1 MLLPRV
7 LSAIVMAVLF
17 VCAVF
22 VLNATHFIFAMAGV
36 VVLAG
41 WEWARLSGV
50 HNQLGRILF
59 AVFIGVVCFSALNFN
74 MHEMSLYLSPAL
86 WTAALY
92 WVIRY
97 PAPLLWRYV
106 LSRLLFGVLV
116 LVTTW
121 SALVVLR
128 ESDNFLVWVLLL
140 MGLIW
145 GADSGA
151 YFAGRA
157 FGKRKLARFVSPGKS
172 WEGVVGGL
180 LLTQSGI
187 IVFVLLSEFSFTQWC
202 ILSFIALLTSSVSVL
217 GDLTESLFKRH
228 EDLKDSSHLIPGH
241 GGVMDRVDS
250 LTAAAPIYVL
260 LLSLTGWL

>member
-17 VCAVF
+17 ICAVF
-22 VLNATHFIFAMAGV
+22 ILDEAYFIVSMAGV
-36 VVLAG
+36 VLLAG

-50 HNQLGRILF
+50 KGQFGRVLFAALICTLCF
-59 AVFIGVVCFSALNFN
+59 AVFHFNVEKEAL
-74 MHEMSLYLSPAL
+74 YISPLL
-86 WTAALY
+86 WFVALY
-92 WVIRY
+92 WVMKY
-97 PAPLLWRYV
+97 PDELVWRYV
-106 LSRLLFGVLV
+106 PVRLFFGVLV
-116 LVTTW
+116 LITTW
-121 SALVVLR
+121 ASLAVLR
-128 ESDNFLVWVLLL
+128 SSSDFVVWILLL

-151 YFAGRA
+151 YFAGRV

-180 LLTQSGI
+180 LLTQAGVVAFSMYA
-187 IVFVLLSEFSFTQWC
+187 EFSLSQWFG
-202 ILSFIALLTSSVSVL
+202 LALIAFFTSSVSVL

-228 EDLKDSSHLIPGH
+228 ESLKDSSRLIPGH

-260 LLSLTGWL
+260 MLSVSGWL

>member
-17 VCAVF
+17 VGAVF
-22 VLNATHFIFAMAGV
+22 ILDATYFVFAMAGV

-41 WEWARLSGV
+41 WEWARLSGLHTQV
-50 HNQLGRILF
+50 SRVGY
-59 AVFIGVVCFSALNFN
+59 AVLIGVLCFVIFTTDT
-74 MHEMSLYLSPAL
+74 HRDSLYLSPVL
-86 WTAALY
+86 WGLALY
-92 WVIRY
+92 WVICY
-97 PAPLLWRYV
+97 PAPRVWRHVY
-106 LSRLLFGVLV
+106 SRLLFGVLV

-121 SALVVLR
+121 SALVTLR
-128 ESDNFLVWVLLL
+128 ESDSFIVWVLML

-145 GADSGA
+145 GADTGA

-172 WEGVVGGL
+172 WEGVFGGV
-180 LLTQSGI
+180 LLTQVGV
-187 IVFVLLSEFSFTQWC
+187 IVFAALSDVTLLQWLG
-202 ILSFIALLTSSVSVL
+202 LSVIAFITSSVSVL

-228 EDLKDSSHLIPGH
+228 EELKDSSRLIPGH

-260 LLSLTGWL
+260 LLSLIGWL

>member
-22 VLNATHFIFAMAGV
+22 ILQESSFIISMVGV
-36 VVLAG
+36 VLLAG

-50 HNQLGRILF
+50 TNQVGRVLF
-59 AVFIGVVCFSALNFN
+59 AVLIGVLCFVVFTFDTQALLLNVA
-74 MHEMSLYLSPAL
+74 PIL
-86 WTAALY
+86 WLLALY
-92 WVIRY
+92 WVVRY
-97 PAPLLWRYV
+97 PDLLQWRHTN
-106 LSRLLFGVLV
+106 SRLLFGVLV
-116 LVTTW
+116 LLTTW
-121 SALVVLR
+121 CALVVLR
-128 ESDNFLVWVLLL
+128 QADDFVMWVLLL

-157 FGKRKLARFVSPGKS
+157 FGKRKLAKFVSPGKS
-172 WEGVVGGL
+172 WEGVIGGL
-180 LLTQSGI
+180 VLTQLGVM
-187 IVFVLLSEFSFTQWC
+187 VFAFYSDFIASQWLVLAL
-202 ILSFIALLTSSVSVL
+202 IALLTSSVSVL

-228 EDLKDSSHLIPGH
+228 ESLKDSSRLIPGH

-260 LLSLTGWL
+260 LLSLAGWL

>member
-1 MLLPRV
+1 MLLPRI

-22 VLNATHFIFAMAGV
+22 VLEETNFILAMGGV
-36 VVLAG
+36 VFLAG

-50 HNQLGRILF
+50 QNQLARLVF
-59 AVFIGVVCFSALNFN
+59 ACLIGVVCFLVYQTDLSKI
-74 MHEMSLYLSPAL
+74 SLSISPAL
-86 WTAALY
+86 WLLALY

-97 PAPLLWRYV
+97 PTQLIWQHV
-106 LSRLLFGVLV
+106 LSRLVFGVLV

-121 SALVVLR
+121 ASLVVLKQS
-128 ESDNFLVWVLLL
+128 EAFVVWVLLL

-157 FGKRKLARFVSPGKS
+157 FGKHKLARSVSPGKS
-172 WEGVVGGL
+172 WEGVIGGVV
-180 LLTQSGI
+180 LTQVG
-187 IVFVLLSEFSFTQWC
+187 VMLFSFYSDFSLAKW
-202 ILSFIALLTSSVSVL
+202 IGLALVALIISFVSVL

-228 EDLKDSSHLIPGH
+228 EQLKDSSHLIPGH

-260 LLSLTGWL
+260 LLSLIGWL

>member
-22 VLNATHFIFAMAGV
+22 VLDISSFILSMAGV
-36 VVLAG
+36 VLLAG

-50 HNQLGRILF
+50 RNQVGRILF
-59 AVFIGVVCFSALNFN
+59 AVSIGVLCFVVFHFN
-74 MHEMSLYLSPAL
+74 MQKISLYAGPLL
-86 WTAALY
+86 WILALY
-92 WVIRY
+92 WVMRY
-97 PAPLLWRYV
+97 PSVLVWRHV
-106 LSRLLFGVLV
+106 LSRLLFGALV

-121 SALVVLR
+121 SSLVVLKQ
-128 ESDNFLVWVLLL
+128 SNDFVVWVLLL

-157 FGKRKLARFVSPGKS
+157 FGKKKLARFVSPGKS

-180 LLTQSGI
+180 LLTQIGVVAFAALSGF
-187 IVFVLLSEFSFTQWC
+187 VFSQWV
-202 ILSFIALLTSSVSVL
+202 ILSLVALLTSSVSVL

-228 EDLKDSSHLIPGH
+228 ESLKDSSHLIPGH

-260 LLSLTGWL
+260 LLSLAGWL

>member
-1 MLLPRV
+1 MLLPRI

-22 VLNATHFIFAMAGV
+22 VLDVTYFIFAMAGV
-36 VVLAG
+36 VFLAG
-41 WEWARLSGV
+41 WEWARLSGLRKQT
-50 HNQLGRILF
+50 HRILY
-59 AVFIGVVCFSALNFN
+59 AVLISAVCFGVFQANVHML
-74 MHEMSLYLSPAL
+74 SLFVSPFL
-86 WTAALY
+86 WGLALY
-92 WVIRY
+92 WVMRY
-97 PAPLLWRYV
+97 PTHLVWRHVY
-106 LSRLLFGVLV
+106 SRLVFGVFV

-128 ESDNFLVWVLLL
+128 ESADFLVWVLLL

-145 GADSGA
+145 GADTGA

-172 WEGVVGGL
+172 WEGVFGGVFLTQMGIMVFAMMSGFSLLQWGGL
-180 LLTQSGI
+180 AT
-187 IVFVLLSEFSFTQWC
+187 
-202 ILSFIALLTSSVSVL
+202 IALVTSFVSVL

-228 EDLKDSSHLIPGH
+228 EELKDSSRLIPGH

-260 LLSLTGWL
+260 LLSLAGWL

>member
-1 MLLPRV
+1 MLLPRI

-22 VLNATHFIFAMAGV
+22 VLNAAHFIFAMAGV

-50 HNQLGRILF
+50 RNQVGRIVF
-59 AVFIGVVCFSALNFN
+59 AAFIGVLCLSILNLN
-74 MHEMSLYLSPAL
+74 IHEMSLYLSPIL
-86 WTAALY
+86 WFLALY
-92 WVIRY
+92 WVMKY
-97 PAPLLWRYV
+97 PALLFWQHTF
-106 LSRLLFGVLV
+106 SRLLFGVLV

-128 ESDNFLVWVLLL
+128 QSDNFLVWVLLL

-151 YFAGRA
+151 YFVGRA

-172 WEGVVGGL
+172 WEGVAGGL
-180 LLTQSGI
+180 VLTQIGVA
-187 IVFVLLSEFSFTQWC
+187 VFALLSDFTFVQWC
-202 ILSFIALLTSSVSVL
+202 VLSFIALLTSSVSVL

-228 EDLKDSSHLIPGH
+228 EQLKDSSHLIPGH

>member
-1 MLLPRV
+1 MLLPRI

-17 VCAVF
+17 ICAVF
-22 VLNATHFIFAMAGV
+22 VLEASHFIVAMAGV
-36 VVLAG
+36 VLLAG

-50 HNQLGRILF
+50 RSQIGRIGFSVL
-59 AVFIGVVCFSALNFN
+59 IGVVCFWVFNFN
-74 MHEMSLYLSPAL
+74 LQKASLYISPLL
-86 WTAALY
+86 WGLALY
-92 WVIRY
+92 WVVRY
-97 PAPLLWRYV
+97 PAPLLWRHV
-106 LSRLLFGVLV
+106 VSRLLFGVFV

-121 SALVVLR
+121 TALVVLKQ
-128 ESDNFLVWVLLL
+128 SGDFVVWVLLL

-157 FGKRKLARFVSPGKS
+157 FGKRKLAKFVSPGKS
-172 WEGVVGGL
+172 WEGVIGGL
-180 LLTQSGI
+180 VLTQVGVVIFAILSG
-187 IVFVLLSEFSFTQWC
+187 FTLTQWS
-202 ILSFIALLTSSVSVL
+202 IFSVIALLTSSVSVL

-228 EDLKDSSHLIPGH
+228 EKLKDSSHLIPGH

-260 LLSLTGWL
+260 LLSLAGWL

>member
-17 VCAVF
+17 VYAVF
-22 VLNATHFIFAMAGV
+22 VLETSSFILSMAGV
-36 VVLAG
+36 VLLAG

-50 HNQLGRILF
+50 RNQFGRVLF
-59 AVFIGVVCFSALNFN
+59 AAFIGISCFITFNLNLQKI
-74 MHEMSLYLSPAL
+74 SLYVSPLL
-86 WTAALY
+86 WVLALY
-92 WVIRY
+92 WVMRY
-97 PAPLLWRYV
+97 PATLMWRHV
-106 LSRLLFGVLV
+106 FSRLFFGVLV
-116 LVTTW
+116 MLTTW
-121 SALVVLR
+121 SALVVLKQ
-128 ESDNFLVWVLLL
+128 SDNFVVWVLLL

-180 LLTQSGI
+180 VLTQVGVA
-187 IVFVLLSEFSFTQWC
+187 VFAMMSEFSLMQWVV
-202 ILSFIALLTSSVSVL
+202 LSLIALLTSSVSVL
-217 GDLTESLFKRH
+217 GDLTESMFKRH
-228 EDLKDSSHLIPGH
+228 EALKDSSHLIPGH

>member
-1 MLLPRV
+1 MLLPRI

-17 VCAVF
+17 ICAVF
-22 VLNATHFIFAMAGV
+22 VLKTSYFIFAMAAV

-50 HNQLGRILF
+50 SNQAGRILF
-59 AVFIGVVCFSALNFN
+59 AVFIGSVCFVVLNCN
-74 MHEMSLYLSPAL
+74 LHKTSLYLSPLL
-86 WTAALY
+86 WGFALY
-92 WVIRY
+92 WVMRY
-97 PAPLLWRYV
+97 PVELIWRHV
-106 LSRLLFGVLV
+106 FSRLLFGVFV

-121 SALVVLR
+121 SALVVLKQ
-128 ESDNFLVWVLLL
+128 SDNFVVWVLLL

-180 LLTQSGI
+180 VLTQVGV
-187 IVFVLLSEFSFTQWC
+187 IVFAMLSDFTLSNWCLLA
-202 ILSFIALLTSSVSVL
+202 IIALITSSVSVL

-228 EDLKDSSHLIPGH
+228 EALKDSSHLIPGH

>member
-1 MLLPRV
+1 MLLPRI

-17 VCAVF
+17 ILAVF
-22 VLNATHFIFAMAGV
+22 VLPASSFILAMAGV
-36 VVLAG
+36 VLLAG

-50 HNQLGRILF
+50 THQVGRLLF
-59 AVFIGVVCFSALNFN
+59 ALLVGGICFTVLQA
-74 MHEMSLYLSPAL
+74 HYQYRVLYVSPIL
-86 WTAALY
+86 WGLALY

-97 PAPLLWRYV
+97 PDELVWRHT
-106 LSRLLFGVLV
+106 LSRLLFGCCV

-121 SALVVLR
+121 SALVVLKQ
-128 ESDNFLVWVLLL
+128 SDGFVVWVLLL

-145 GADSGA
+145 GADTGA

-180 LLTQSGI
+180 LLTQLGVV
-187 IVFVLLSEFSFTQWC
+187 VFSIFSDFTVMQWLVLAVV
-202 ILSFIALLTSSVSVL
+202 ALITSSVSVL

-228 EDLKDSSHLIPGH
+228 EALKDSSHLIPGH
-241 GGVMDRVDS
+241 GGVMDRLDS
-250 LTAAAPIYVL
+250 LVAAAPIYVL
-260 LLSLTGWL
+260 MLSLSGWL

>member
-1 MLLPRV
+1 MLLPRI

-17 VCAVF
+17 IYAVF
-22 VLNATHFIFAMAGV
+22 VLEESSFIISMAGV
-36 VVLAG
+36 VLLAG

-50 HNQLGRILF
+50 KHQLGRVLF
-59 AVFIGVVCFSALNFN
+59 AVLIGVLCFLTFKSNTQ
-74 MHEMSLYLSPAL
+74 EMSLYIAPLL
-86 WTAALY
+86 WLIALY

-97 PAPLLWRYV
+97 PVLLQWRYV
-106 LSRLLFGVLV
+106 FSRLLFGSLI

-128 ESDNFLVWVLLL
+128 QTDGFVVWVLLL

-172 WEGVVGGL
+172 WEGVIGGL
-180 LLTQSGI
+180 ILTQLGVIAFSVFSGFSASQW
-187 IVFVLLSEFSFTQWC
+187 VVLTL
-202 ILSFIALLTSSVSVL
+202 IALLTSSVSVL

-228 EDLKDSSHLIPGH
+228 ESLKDSSRLIPGH

-250 LTAAAPIYVL
+250 LTAAASIYVL

>member
-1 MLLPRV
+1 MLLPRI

-17 VCAVF
+17 IYAVF
-22 VLNATHFIFAMAGV
+22 VLNAANFILAMAGV
-36 VVLAG
+36 VFLAG

-50 HNQLGRILF
+50 KHSFGRVLFAALIGVACFAVLTLGMQKTILF
-59 AVFIGVVCFSALNFN
+59 I
-74 MHEMSLYLSPAL
+74 SPVL
-86 WTAALY
+86 WGCALY
-92 WVIRY
+92 WVVRY
-97 PAPLLWRYV
+97 PALLVWQHV
-106 LSRLLFGVLV
+106 FSRLVFGVFV

-121 SALVVLR
+121 SALVVLKQS
-128 ESDNFLVWVLLL
+128 EDFVVWVLLL

-157 FGKRKLARFVSPGKS
+157 FGKRKLARAVSPGKS
-172 WEGVVGGL
+172 WEGVIGGV
-180 LLTQSGI
+180 LLTQVGI
-187 IVFVLLSEFSFTQWC
+187 LLFAFYRDVSLMDGILLS
-202 ILSFIALLTSSVSVL
+202 LIALVTSFVSVL

-228 EDLKDSSHLIPGH
+228 EQLKDSSHLIPGH

-260 LLSLTGWL
+260 LLIVAGWL

>member
-1 MLLPRV
+1 MLLPRI

-17 VCAVF
+17 ICAVF
-22 VLNATHFIFAMAGV
+22 VLEASNFIFAMGV
-36 VVLAG
+36 VVFLAG

-50 HNQLGRILF
+50 INQAGRVLF
-59 AVFIGVVCFSALNFN
+59 AAFIGFICFVVLIYNLQKTL
-74 MHEMSLYLSPAL
+74 LYLSPLL
-86 WTAALY
+86 WLLALY
-92 WVIRY
+92 WVMRY
-97 PAPLLWRYV
+97 PALLIWRHIF
-106 LSRLLFGVLV
+106 SRLLFGVLV

-121 SALVVLR
+121 SSLVVLKQ
-128 ESDNFLVWVLLL
+128 SDNFVVWVLLL

-172 WEGVVGGL
+172 WEGVIGGL
-180 LLTQSGI
+180 LLTQVGI
-187 IVFVLLSEFSFTQWC
+187 VVFAVLSDVTFFNWC
-202 ILSFIALLTSSVSVL
+202 MLAAIALITSSVSVL

-228 EDLKDSSHLIPGH
+228 EELKDSSHLIPGH

-250 LTAAAPIYVL
+250 LVAAAPIYVL
-260 LLSLTGWL
+260 LLSLAGWL

>member
-1 MLLPRV
+1 MLLPRI

-22 VLNATHFIFAMAGV
+22 VLTESSFIISMAGV
-36 VVLAG
+36 VLLAG

-50 HNQLGRILF
+50 KGQLGRVAF
-59 AVFIGVVCFSALNFN
+59 AVFIAASCFSIFELG
-74 MHEMSLYLSPAL
+74 MQKRSLYIAPFL
-86 WTAALY
+86 WLIALY
-92 WVIRY
+92 WVMQY
-97 PAPLLWRYV
+97 PTLLQWRHV
-106 LSRLLFGVLV
+106 FSRLLFGLLI

-128 ESDNFLVWVLLL
+128 QSDDFITWVLLL

-157 FGKRKLARFVSPGKS
+157 FGKRKLAQFVSPGKS

-180 LLTQSGI
+180 LLTQFG
-187 IVFVLLSEFSFTQWC
+187 VVAFSFFSGFTVPQW
-202 ILSFIALLTSSVSVL
+202 IVLALIALLTSSVSVL

-228 EDLKDSSHLIPGH
+228 ESLKDSSRLIPGH

-250 LTAAAPIYVL
+250 LTAAASIYVL
-260 LLSLTGWL
+260 LLILTGWL

>member
-1 MLLPRV
+1 MLLPRI

-17 VCAVF
+17 ICAVF
-22 VLNATHFIFAMAGV
+22 VLEASSFILAMGAV
-36 VVLAG
+36 VFLAG

-50 HNQLGRILF
+50 TNHFGRIFF
-59 AVFIGVVCFSALNFN
+59 AALIGGICFLVFHYGVQKALLN
-74 MHEMSLYLSPAL
+74 LSPIL
-86 WTAALY
+86 WLLALY
-92 WVIRY
+92 WVMRY
-97 PAPLLWRYV
+97 PTELIWKHV
-106 LSRLLFGVLV
+106 FSRLLFGILV

-121 SALVVLR
+121 SALVVLKQ
-128 ESDNFLVWVLLL
+128 SDNFVVWVLLL

-172 WEGVVGGL
+172 WEGVIGGVV
-180 LLTQSGI
+180 LTQVGV
-187 IVFVLLSEFSFTQWC
+187 IVFAALSDFTLSNWCVLAV
-202 ILSFIALLTSSVSVL
+202 IALITSFVSVL

-228 EDLKDSSHLIPGH
+228 EGVKDSSHLIPGH
-241 GGVMDRVDS
+241 GGIMDRVDS

-260 LLSLTGWL
+260 LLSLAGWL